1 MSIEKYLLGRMRQ
14 AEMKERVEKE
24 SDIAEQTKVIS
35 VNKTSKQ
42 DNQHFSVGELLSVI
56 EEELKIFVN

>member
-1 MSIEKYLLGRMRQ
+1 
-14 AEMKERVEKE
+14 MKERVEKE